1 MALTQSHYDF
11 IIVGGGT
18 AGCLLAHRLSHSA
31 AARSVLLLEAGTKPS
46 GPYLSAPGHRYTAA
60 FARSDLDH
68 GYVSEPEPSL
78 NGRELPYA
86 RGKGLGGSSI
96 LNFGVYLYGSGE
108 DYDRWADLVDDDDW
122 AWSSAQES
130 FRTIEHYATESAAAY
145 KHLADPASGRHGTS
159 GQVTVSLPPVLEKSV
174 APQMASLL
182 AAGES
187 LCLDPNAGD
196 NIGVSLFPYSYG
208 KSGRCTSAIAHL
220 VDPPK
225 NLEVWT
231 DATVGKLFFDG
242 TSVIGVRTIDGREA
256 LSNKEV
262 ILCCGAI
269 DTPRLLLLNGIGP
282 KAELEALDVEVIKDL
297 PGVGKHLRDHVAGIM
312 CVEVDGSFN
321 DRTTFETDPK
331 SVEEAQAL
339 WDQDHTG
346 ALSLQH
352 SSLWGGF
359 LKVPNLEKSSEFQNL
374 APADQ
379 EFLTRSK
386 VPHFEFLNNA
396 LLWPPGS
403 QLTPGNTYL
412 SFTAALMNAQSEG
425 SVTLRSKNPTDKP
438 LLRLNLL
445 SHPYDVLVIR
455 EAIRRSWNMIIENPD
470 MRPHVRKTLSGP
482 ASLSDADIDAYAK
495 AEACPIWHANG
506 TARMG
511 KEADGGSVDSSG
523 KVYGVQGLRVADL
536 RVCPLTTNN
545 HTQATAYLVGQK
557 IAEKMKDPTS
567 GQTGDVPAE
576 DIENNTEYL
585 ANVTIG
591 TPGQTFA
598 LDFDTGSADL
608 WVWSTE
614 LSVSTRNGNHGGNKH
629 SIFDPKKSSTF
640 KKSSG
645 SLGKSNMEMAI
656 ELAKTLSTQFASG
669 PGDGLLGLAFGS
681 INTVQPS
688 PAQTVVENMIT
699 QIDIPKNTELFTAYL
714 GSTHP
719 GSSSDSSNGSATTD
733 ATSFYPFGY
742 IDQTALAGQTP
753 AYFPWTTR
761 NEVGDKTINRS
772 GNQSIADTGTTL
784 ALVGDDL
791 CEAVYGAIPGATKST
806 QQQGWVFPTSTDLS
820 SLPTVRLAIGDTLFT
835 INPEELPF
843 QDLGDG
849 TFYGGIQ
856 SRGDQT
862 FDIYGDVFLRS
873 VYAIFDQGNTRFG
886 CTQRASTLSSNGE
899 KY

>member
-1 MALTQSHYDF
+1 MAPAQEHYDF

-31 AARSVLLLEAGTKPS
+31 AAPSVLLLEAGTKPS

-78 NGRELPYA
+78 NDRELPYA

-96 LNFGVYLYGSGE
+96 LNFGVYLYGSSE

-122 AWSSAQES
+122 AWSSVQES
-130 FRTIEHYATESAAAY
+130 FRTIENYATEGAAAY
-145 KHLADPASGRHGTS
+145 EHLADPASGRHGTS
-159 GQVTVSLPPVLEKSV
+159 GQVTVSLPAVLEKSV

-225 NLEVWT
+225 NLEVWI
-231 DATVGKLFFDG
+231 DATVGKLLFDG
-242 TSVIGVRTIDGREA
+242 TSVIGIRTIDGREA
-256 LSNKEV
+256 LSSKEV

-282 KAELEALDVEVIKDL
+282 KAELEALDIEVKRDL

-321 DRTTFETDPK
+321 DRTTFETDPN

-339 WDQDHTG
+339 WDRDHTG

-352 SSLWGGF
+352 NSLWGGF
-359 LKVPNLEKSSEFQNL
+359 LKVPDLANSSEFQDL

-403 QLTPGNTYL
+403 QLTPENTYL

-425 SVTLRSKNPTDKP
+425 SVTLRSNNPADKP

-455 EAIRRSWNMIIENPD
+455 EAIRRSWNMIIKNPD

-506 TARMG
+506 TVRMG
-511 KEADGGSVDSSG
+511 KEEDGGSVDSSG
-523 KVYGVQGLRVADL
+523 KVHGIQGLRVADL
-536 RVCPLTTNN
+536 SVCPLTTNN

-557 IAEKMKDPTS
+557 IAEKM
-567 GQTGDVPAE
+567 VR
-576 DIENNTEYL
+576 EYNL
-585 ANVTIG
+585 A
-591 TPGQTFA
+591 
-598 LDFDTGSADL
+598 S
-608 WVWSTE
+608 
-614 LSVSTRNGNHGGNKH
+614 
-629 SIFDPKKSSTF
+629 
-640 KKSSG
+640 
-645 SLGKSNMEMAI
+645 
-656 ELAKTLSTQFASG
+656 
-669 PGDGLLGLAFGS
+669 
-681 INTVQPS
+681 
-688 PAQTVVENMIT
+688 
-699 QIDIPKNTELFTAYL
+699 
-714 GSTHP
+714 
-719 GSSSDSSNGSATTD
+719 
-733 ATSFYPFGY
+733 
-742 IDQTALAGQTP
+742 
-753 AYFPWTTR
+753 
-761 NEVGDKTINRS
+761 
-772 GNQSIADTGTTL
+772 
-784 ALVGDDL
+784 
-791 CEAVYGAIPGATKST
+791 C
-806 QQQGWVFPTSTDLS
+806 
-820 SLPTVRLAIGDTLFT
+820 
-835 INPEELPF
+835 
-843 QDLGDG
+843 
-849 TFYGGIQ
+849 
-856 SRGDQT
+856 
-862 FDIYGDVFLRS
+862 
-873 VYAIFDQGNTRFG
+873 
-886 CTQRASTLSSNGE
+886 
-899 KY
+899 